1 MEKIMPIENMP
12 TSGNNCD
19 ESIREMREKYNNK
32 KEKNQIKSGKL
43 WKYKANKYA
52 GCGGLV
58 IITFEWW
65 GEVWGFTTKCD
76 HSGRGV
82 NK

>member
-1 MEKIMPIENMP
+1 MSFFLIAKYAKIFYVFVRRLLITVGLGMEKIMPIENMP

-43 WKYKANKYA
+43 
-52 GCGGLV
+52 
-58 IITFEWW
+58 
-65 GEVWGFTTKCD
+65 
-76 HSGRGV
+76 
-82 NK
+82 